1 MPDSSN
7 CVFHSADSC
16 GVPVGPR
23 NRVWHISCT
32 GKFTLCTRRVLH
44 FNKDERVNE
53 DVVVAHVV
61 HGSQSVTTVVR
72 GVVMES
78 SVGRG
83 IGHVK
88 VVHVDVEH
96 VEVEHVEDIVVA
108 VADNASNASVAV
120 KRASVHTVGG
130 EVDINRGMVWFVRFV
145 LCDWVAL
152 DRWNPISRNRNRG
165 KRQLLASCGSS
176 FCSSFL
182 FIITCHHH
190 PFVHLDSTLIIPFIR
205 MSDCS

>member
-1 MPDSSN
+1 M
-7 CVFHSADSC
+7 
-16 GVPVGPR
+16 
-23 NRVWHISCT
+23 
-32 GKFTLCTRRVLH
+32 LH

-83 IGHVK
+83 IGHVE
-88 VVHVDVEH
+88 VVHVEVVHVEVVH
-96 VEVEHVEDIVVA
+96 VEVEHVEDRVVA
-108 VADNASNASVAV
+108 VADNAFNASVAV

-176 FCSSFL
+176 FCSSIL

-190 PFVHLDSTLIIPFIR
+190 LFVHLDSTLIIPFIR

>member
-23 NRVWHISCT
+23 NRVWHISYT
-32 GKFTLCTRRVLH
+32 GRFTLCTRRVLH

-83 IGHVK
+83 IGHVE
-88 VVHVDVEH
+88 VEH
-96 VEVEHVEDIVVA
+96 VEVVHVEVVHVEDIVVA

-130 EVDINRGMVWFVRFV
+130 EEDINCGMVWFVRVV

-176 FCSSFL
+176 FCSLFL

>member
-1 MPDSSN
+1 M
-7 CVFHSADSC
+7 
-16 GVPVGPR
+16 
-23 NRVWHISCT
+23 
-32 GKFTLCTRRVLH
+32 LH

-83 IGHVK
+83 IGHVE
-88 VVHVDVEH
+88 VVHV
-96 VEVEHVEDIVVA
+96 EVVHVEDIVVA
-108 VADNASNASVAV
+108 VVDNASNASVAV

-130 EVDINRGMVWFVRFV
+130 EEDINCGMVWFVRFV

>member
-1 MPDSSN
+1 M
-7 CVFHSADSC
+7 
-16 GVPVGPR
+16 
-23 NRVWHISCT
+23 
-32 GKFTLCTRRVLH
+32 LH

-61 HGSQSVTTVVR
+61 HRSQSVTTVVR

-83 IGHVK
+83 IG
-88 VVHVDVEH
+88 H

-152 DRWNPISRNRNRG
+152 DRWNPISRNRNCG
-165 KRQLLASCGSS
+165 KQQLLANDWASLSFSS
-176 FCSSFL
+176 YRY
-182 FIITCHHH
+182 IYVVITLAITLALTLAITQSPFFH
-190 PFVHLDSTLIIPFIR
+190 PYVRLLVKR
-205 MSDCS
+205 